1 MPTNDGDGTDRL
13 TSLFQ
18 GIQNMS
24 VSEKLDLA
32 HKGNKEARTILI
44 RDSNRIIQMAVIQSP
59 KITEGEVL
67 AIANNRQIDDEVLKH
82 IAMSREWLKNY
93 QIRVALAN
101 NPKTPLAD
109 ALKQV
114 NYLRQRELEH
124 LAKSRSVP
132 RAMIIAAE
140 QRLKQVKR

>member
-1 MPTNDGDGTDRL
+1 MKNDQTDSTR
-13 TSLFQ
+13 SLFQ
-18 GIQNMS
+18 SIQSMS

-32 HKGNKEARTILI
+32 RKGNKEARSILM
-44 RDSNRIIQMAVIQSP
+44 RDSNRLVQLAVIQSP

-67 AIANNRQIDDEVLKH
+67 MIAGNRQIDDEVLKY
-82 IAMSREWLKNY
+82 IANNREWLKNY

-101 NPKTPLAD
+101 NPKTPLPH

-114 NYLRQRELEH
+114 VFLKERELT
-124 LAKSRSVP
+124 LLSKSKSVA
-132 RAMIIAAE
+132 RALSTAAA